1 MLEDAEDFHVQLAVV
16 RLVYRIVQRYASED
30 GLSQNEYFVRGGLDL
45 LDFET
50 NLGVS
55 SNCI

>member
-1 MLEDAEDFHVQLAVV
+1 VLEDAEDFHVQLAVV